1 MEKTKGFPAQG
12 KTLKKFYK
20 YKFFF
25 SSIIN
30 FYCSVREISLL
41 KELKHPNIVEL
52 ISVIMDQDKLY
63 LCFEF
68 MKMDLKEYLE
78 TLKSKD

>member
-1 MEKTKGFPAQG
+1 M
-12 KTLKKFYK
+12 
-20 YKFFF
+20 
-25 SSIIN
+25 N
-30 FYCSVREISLL
+30 FYFSVREISLL

-78 TLKSKD
+78 TLKSKC